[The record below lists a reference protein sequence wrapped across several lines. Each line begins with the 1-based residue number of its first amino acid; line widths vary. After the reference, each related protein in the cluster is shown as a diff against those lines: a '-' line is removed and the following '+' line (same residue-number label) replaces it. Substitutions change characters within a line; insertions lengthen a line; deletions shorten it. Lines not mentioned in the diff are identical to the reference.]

1 MAEPFL
7 SEIRMFGFGWIPR
20 GWAAC
25 NGQVIPINDNQALY
39 SLLGTTYGG
48 DGRTNFNLPD
58 MRSRTPV
65 SMGENQGAHFQQG
78 AYGGIE
84 NVTLTLDEMGQHTH
98 EVRGSTSQANVK
110 QFTNAFLADGYD
122 FTTSEATEMY
132 GVANNL
138 QGLHPN
144 SVSTSGSGGQHY
156 NIQPSLAVNFC
167 IAITGQFP
175 SRN

>member
-7 SEIRMFGFGWIPR
+7 SEIRMFGFAWTPR

-25 NGQVIPINDNQALY
+25 NGQVIPISDNQALY
-39 SLLGTTYGG
+39 ALLGTTYGG
-48 DGRTNFNLPD
+48 DGRTNFSLPD

-65 SMGENQGAHFQQG
+65 SMGDNQGEHFNQG
-78 AYGGIE
+78 DHGGIE
-84 NVTLTLDEMGQHTH
+84 NVTLSLDDMGQHTH
-98 EVRGSTSQANVK
+98 EVRGSTSQADGK
-110 QFTNAFLADGYD
+110 QFTNAFFADGYD
-122 FTTSEATEMY
+122 VTTSQPTDMY
-132 GVANNL
+132 GPAANL
-138 QGLHPN
+138 QNLHPN
-144 SVSTSGSGGQHY
+144 SVSASGGGGQHY